1 MNAPAAAAGWRGH
14 LALRYWR
21 DGPRTVALDRHEG
34 PLRVLQRLYPEGDAI
49 CHHVLVHPPGGV
61 AGGDSLLLQADLA
74 EGTHAVITTPG
85 ATRFYR
91 SGGRPA
97 LQQARLRLADG
108 ARAEWLPLENLAF
121 SGCEAE
127 NRTEV
132 ELAPGAEMM
141 GWDLLALGLPASGAA
156 FESGCF
162 TQHLS
167 LHLRLNPSLNPSLN
181 PIAPPASPSAPTAS
195 TSISTPAPVT
205 VPGPGPSLSEALPP
219 PLWLE
224 RGRVH
229 AQDHRLLN
237 SPLGWGGRRVLGTV
251 WWAAGQPLGTQRRQA
266 LLDAARDCPEGAGL
280 EGWTGVT
287 SPLPHVVVARVLAPR
302 VEPAMQWLSA
312 VRATWRRTGWGLDA
326 HPPRIWRT

>member
-1 MNAPAAAAGWRGH
+1 MSALAEAAGWRGH

-74 EGTHAVITTPG
+74 QGTHAVITTPG

-91 SGGRPA
+91 SGGRPS

-141 GWDLLALGLPASGAA
+141 GWDVLALGLPASGAA
-156 FESGCF
+156 FDSGCF

-167 LHLRLNPSLNPSLN
+167 LHLS
-181 PIAPPASPSAPTAS
+181 AAQDSPSTA
-195 TSISTPAPVT
+195 TLTPAPVLAQ
-205 VPGPGPSLSEALPP
+205 GPSQREDLPR

-224 RGRVH
+224 RGRVD

-237 SPLGWGGRRVLGTV
+237 SPLGWGGRRVLGTA

>member
-1 MNAPAAAAGWRGH
+1 MSALAEAAGWRGH

-74 EGTHAVITTPG
+74 QGTHAVITTPG

-91 SGGRPA
+91 SGGRPS

-141 GWDLLALGLPASGAA
+141 GWDVLALGLPASGAA
-156 FESGCF
+156 FDSGCF

-167 LHLRLNPSLNPSLN
+167 LHLS
-181 PIAPPASPSAPTAS
+181 AAQDSPSTA
-195 TSISTPAPVT
+195 TFTPAPVLA
-205 VPGPGPSLSEALPP
+205 PGPSQREDLPR

-224 RGRVH
+224 RGRVD

-237 SPLGWGGRRVLGTV
+237 SPLGWGGRRVLGTA

-326 HPPRIWRT
+326 

>member
-1 MNAPAAAAGWRGH
+1 MGAPRVTSGLSALAAAAGWRGH

-21 DGPRTVALDRHEG
+21 DGQRTVALDRHEG
-34 PLRVLQRLYPEGDAI
+34 PLRVLQRLYPEGDTI

-74 EGTHAVITTPG
+74 QGTHAVITTPG

-91 SGGRPA
+91 SGGRTS
-97 LQQARLRLADG
+97 LQQSRLRLADG

-132 ELAPGAEMM
+132 ELAAGAEML
-141 GWDLLALGLPASGAA
+141 GWDVLALGLPASGAA
-156 FESGCF
+156 FETGCF
-162 TQHLS
+162 TQHLA
-167 LHLRLNPSLNPSLN
+167 LHLSQAQELQCTPPTPTSDFAPEPAAHPSHRPELHR
-181 PIAPPASPSAPTAS
+181 A
-195 TSISTPAPVT
+195 
-205 VPGPGPSLSEALPP
+205 
-219 PLWLE
+219 LWLE
-224 RGRVH
+224 RGRVD
-229 AQDHRLLN
+229 AQDHRLLD
-237 SPLGWGGRRVLGTV
+237 SPLGWGGRRVLGTA

-266 LLDAARDCPEGAGL
+266 LLDAARDCPEGVGL

-287 SPLPHVVVARVLAPR
+287 SPLPHVVVARVLASR

>member
-1 MNAPAAAAGWRGH
+1 MGAPRVTSGLSALAAAAGWRGH

-21 DGPRTVALDRHEG
+21 DGQRTVALDRHEG

-74 EGTHAVITTPG
+74 QGTHAVITTPG

-91 SGGRPA
+91 SGGRPS
-97 LQQARLRLADG
+97 LQQSRLRLADG

-132 ELAPGAEMM
+132 ELAPGAEML
-141 GWDLLALGLPASGAA
+141 GWDVLALGLPASGAA
-156 FESGCF
+156 FETGCF
-162 TQHLS
+162 TQHLA
-167 LHLRLNPSLNPSLN
+167 LHLSVPQGPPST
-181 PIAPPASPSAPTAS
+181 PPTSTRAPSA
-195 TSISTPAPVT
+195 TPAPI
-205 VPGPGPSLSEALPP
+205 LSPDPAQSPDLDRA
-219 PLWLE
+219 LWLE
-224 RGRVH
+224 RGRVD
-229 AQDHRLLN
+229 AQDHPLLD
-237 SPLGWGGRRVLGTV
+237 SPLGWGGRRVLGTA

-266 LLDAARDCPEGAGL
+266 LLDAARDCPERAGL

-287 SPLPHVVVARVLAPR
+287 SPLPHVVVARVLASR

>member
-1 MNAPAAAAGWRGH
+1 MSASATAGGWRGH
-14 LALRYWR
+14 LGLRYWR
-21 DGPRTVALDRHEG
+21 DGQRTVALDRHEG

-74 EGTHAVITTPG
+74 QGTHAVITTPG

-91 SGGRPA
+91 SGGRPS
-97 LQQARLRLADG
+97 LQQSRLRLADG

-132 ELAPGAEMM
+132 ELAAGAEML
-141 GWDLLALGLPASGAA
+141 GWDVLALGLPASGAA
-156 FESGCF
+156 FETGCF
-162 TQHLS
+162 TQHLA
-167 LHLRLNPSLNPSLN
+167 LHLSQAQELQCSPPTPTSDFAPEPAAHPSHRPELHR
-181 PIAPPASPSAPTAS
+181 A
-195 TSISTPAPVT
+195 
-205 VPGPGPSLSEALPP
+205 
-219 PLWLE
+219 LWLE
-224 RGRVH
+224 RGRVD
-229 AQDHRLLN
+229 AQDHRLLD
-237 SPLGWGGRRVLGTV
+237 SALGWGGRRVLGTA

-287 SPLPHVVVARVLAPR
+287 SPLPHVVVARVLASR

>member
-1 MNAPAAAAGWRGH
+1 MSALAEAVGWRGH

-91 SGGRPA
+91 SGGRPS
-97 LQQARLRLADG
+97 LQQARLRLADD

-141 GWDLLALGLPASGAA
+141 GWDLLALGLPASGAS
-156 FESGCF
+156 FDSGCF

-167 LHLRLNPSLNPSLN
+167 LNLSAAKDAPS
-181 PIAPPASPSAPTAS
+181 TA
-195 TSISTPAPVT
+195 TLTPAPVLA
-205 VPGPGPSLSEALPP
+205 PGPSQRENLPR

-224 RGRVH
+224 RGRVD

-237 SPLGWGGRRVLGTV
+237 SPLGWGGRRVLGTA

-287 SPLPHVVVARVLAPR
+287 SPLPHVVVARVLAER

-312 VRATWRRTGWGLDA
+312 VRANWRRTGWGLDA

>member
-1 MNAPAAAAGWRGH
+1 MGAPRVASGLNAPAEAVGWRGH

-21 DGPRTVALDRHEG
+21 DGQRTVALDRHEG
-34 PLRVLQRLYPEGDAI
+34 PLRVLQRLYPEGDTI

-61 AGGDSLLLQADLA
+61 AGGDSLLLEADLA
-74 EGTHAVITTPG
+74 QGTHAVITTPG

-97 LQQARLRLADG
+97 LQHSRLKLAGG

-132 ELAPGAEMM
+132 ELAAGAEMM
-141 GWDLLALGLPASGAA
+141 GWDVLALGLPASGAA
-156 FESGCF
+156 FETGCF
-162 TQHLS
+162 TQHLA
-167 LHLRLNPSLNPSLN
+167 LHLLHRSHLNDPQELPG
-181 PIAPPASPSAPTAS
+181 AQPTARS
-195 TSISTPAPVT
+195 AFAPKPAPD
-205 VPGPGPSLSEALPP
+205 PSQSRNLNHA
-219 PLWLE
+219 LWLE
-224 RGRVH
+224 RGRVD

-237 SPLGWGGRRVLGTV
+237 SPLGWGGRRVLGTA
-251 WWAAGQPLGTQRRQA
+251 WWAAGQPLGTDRRQA
-266 LLDAARDCPEGAGL
+266 LLDAARECPEGAGL

-287 SPLPHVVVARVLAPR
+287 SPMPHVVVARVLAPR

>member
-1 MNAPAAAAGWRGH
+1 
-14 LALRYWR
+14 
-21 DGPRTVALDRHEG
+21 
-34 PLRVLQRLYPEGDAI
+34 
-49 CHHVLVHPPGGV
+49 V

-74 EGTHAVITTPG
+74 QGTHAVITTPG

-91 SGGRPA
+91 SGGRPS
-97 LQQARLRLADG
+97 LQQSRLRLADG

-132 ELAPGAEMM
+132 ELAPGAEML
-141 GWDLLALGLPASGAA
+141 GWDVLALGLPASGAA
-156 FESGCF
+156 FETGCF
-162 TQHLS
+162 TQHLA
-167 LHLRLNPSLNPSLN
+167 LHLSQAQELQCAPHTPTSPLVPEPAAHPSQRPELHR
-181 PIAPPASPSAPTAS
+181 
-195 TSISTPAPVT
+195 V
-205 VPGPGPSLSEALPP
+205 
-219 PLWLE
+219 LWLE
-224 RGRVH
+224 RGRVD
-229 AQDHRLLN
+229 AQDHRLLD
-237 SPLGWGGRRVLGTV
+237 SPLGWGGRRVLGTA

-287 SPLPHVVVARVLAPR
+287 SPLPHVVVARVLASR

>member
-1 MNAPAAAAGWRGH
+1 
-14 LALRYWR
+14 
-21 DGPRTVALDRHEG
+21 
-34 PLRVLQRLYPEGDAI
+34 
-49 CHHVLVHPPGGV
+49 V

-74 EGTHAVITTPG
+74 QGTHAVITTPG

-91 SGGRPA
+91 SGGRPS
-97 LQQARLRLADG
+97 LQQSRLRLADG

-132 ELAPGAEMM
+132 ELAPGAEML
-141 GWDLLALGLPASGAA
+141 GWDVLALGLPASGAA
-156 FESGCF
+156 FETGCF
-162 TQHLS
+162 TQHLA
-167 LHLRLNPSLNPSLN
+167 LHLSQAQELQCTPPTPTSDFAPEPAAHPSQRPELHR
-181 PIAPPASPSAPTAS
+181 A
-195 TSISTPAPVT
+195 
-205 VPGPGPSLSEALPP
+205 
-219 PLWLE
+219 LWLE
-224 RGRVH
+224 RGRVD
-229 AQDHRLLN
+229 AQDHRLLD
-237 SPLGWGGRRVLGTV
+237 SPLGWGGRRVLGTA

-287 SPLPHVVVARVLAPR
+287 SPLPHVVVARVLASR

>member
-1 MNAPAAAAGWRGH
+1 LSAPAAAAGWRGH

-121 SGCEAE
+121 SGCDAE

-156 FESGCF
+156 FDSGCF

-167 LHLRLNPSLNPSLN
+167 LHLS
-181 PIAPPASPSAPTAS
+181 AAQDSPSTA
-195 TSISTPAPVT
+195 TFTPPPVLA
-205 VPGPGPSLSEALPP
+205 PGPSQREDLPR

-224 RGRVH
+224 RGRVD

-237 SPLGWGGRRVLGTV
+237 SPLGWGSRRVLGTA

-266 LLDAARDCPEGAGL
+266 LLDAARDCPEEAGL

>member
-1 MNAPAAAAGWRGH
+1 MSALAEAAGWRGH

-74 EGTHAVITTPG
+74 QGTHAVITTPG

-91 SGGRPA
+91 SGGRPS

-141 GWDLLALGLPASGAA
+141 GWDVLALGLPASGAA
-156 FESGCF
+156 FDSGCF

-167 LHLRLNPSLNPSLN
+167 LHLSAAQDAPS
-181 PIAPPASPSAPTAS
+181 TA
-195 TSISTPAPVT
+195 TFTPAPVLA
-205 VPGPGPSLSEALPP
+205 PGLSQREDLPR

-224 RGRVH
+224 RGRVD

-237 SPLGWGGRRVLGTV
+237 SPLGWGGRRVLGTA

>member
-1 MNAPAAAAGWRGH
+1 MSALAEAAGWRGH

-74 EGTHAVITTPG
+74 QGTHAVITTPG

-91 SGGRPA
+91 SGGRPS

-141 GWDLLALGLPASGAA
+141 GWDVLALGLPASGAA
-156 FESGCF
+156 FDSGCF

-167 LHLRLNPSLNPSLN
+167 LHLS
-181 PIAPPASPSAPTAS
+181 AAQDSPSTA
-195 TSISTPAPVT
+195 TFTPAPVLA
-205 VPGPGPSLSEALPP
+205 PGPSQRENLPR

-224 RGRVH
+224 RGRVD

-237 SPLGWGGRRVLGTV
+237 SPLGWGGRRVLGTA

-266 LLDAARDCPEGAGL
+266 LLDAARDCPEGADL

>member
-1 MNAPAAAAGWRGH
+1 MNAPAEAVGWRGH

-21 DGPRTVALDRHEG
+21 DGQRTVALDRHEG
-34 PLRVLQRLYPEGDAI
+34 PLRVLQRLYPEGDTI

-61 AGGDSLLLQADLA
+61 AGGDSLLLEADLA
-74 EGTHAVITTPG
+74 QGTHAVITTPG

-132 ELAPGAEMM
+132 ELTAGAEIM

-162 TQHLS
+162 TQHLAV
-167 LHLRLNPSLNPSLN
+167 RLSKAQEMPCAPR
-181 PIAPPASPSAPTAS
+181 PPVPAIAPEPAAHSPQSPD
-195 TSISTPAPVT
+195 
-205 VPGPGPSLSEALPP
+205 LPHA
-219 PLWLE
+219 LWLE
-224 RGRVH
+224 RGRVD
-229 AQDHRLLN
+229 AQDHRLLD
-237 SPLGWGGRRVLGTV
+237 SPLGWGGRRVLGTA
-251 WWAAGQPLGTQRRQA
+251 WWAAGQPLGTERRQA
-266 LLDAARDCPEGAGL
+266 LLDAARDCAEGAGL

-287 SPLPHVVVARVLAPR
+287 SPMPHVVVARVLAPR

>member
-1 MNAPAAAAGWRGH
+1 LSALAEAAGWRGH

-74 EGTHAVITTPG
+74 QGTHAVITTPG

-91 SGGRPA
+91 SGGRPS
-97 LQQARLRLADG
+97 LQQSHLRLADG

-132 ELAPGAEMM
+132 ELAPGAEMI
-141 GWDLLALGLPASGAA
+141 GWDLLALGLPASGAT
-156 FESGCF
+156 FDSGCF

-167 LHLRLNPSLNPSLN
+167 LHLS
-181 PIAPPASPSAPTAS
+181 AAQESPSTS
-195 TSISTPAPVT
+195 TFTPAPVLA
-205 VPGPGPSLSEALPP
+205 PGPSQRENLPR

-224 RGRVH
+224 RGRVD

-237 SPLGWGGRRVLGTV
+237 SPLGWGGRRVLGTA

-266 LLDAARDCPEGAGL
+266 LLDAARDCPDGAGV

-287 SPLPHVVVARVLAPR
+287 SPLPHVVVARVLAER

>member
-1 MNAPAAAAGWRGH
+1 MGAPRVAIGLNAPAEAVGWRGH

-21 DGPRTVALDRHEG
+21 DGQRTVALDRHEG

-74 EGTHAVITTPG
+74 QGTHAVITTPG

-91 SGGRPA
+91 SGGRPS
-97 LQQARLRLADG
+97 LQQSRLRLADG

-132 ELAPGAEMM
+132 ELAAGAEML
-141 GWDLLALGLPASGAA
+141 GWDVLALGLPASGAA
-156 FESGCF
+156 FETGCF
-162 TQHLS
+162 TQHLA
-167 LHLRLNPSLNPSLN
+167 LHLSQAQELQC
-181 PIAPPASPSAPTAS
+181 APPTPTSDFAPEPAAHPSHRPELHRA
-195 TSISTPAPVT
+195 
-205 VPGPGPSLSEALPP
+205 
-219 PLWLE
+219 LWLE
-224 RGRVH
+224 RGRVD
-229 AQDHRLLN
+229 AQDHRLLD
-237 SPLGWGGRRVLGTV
+237 SPLGWGGRRVLGTA

-287 SPLPHVVVARVLAPR
+287 SPLPHVVVARVLASR

>member
-1 MNAPAAAAGWRGH
+1 MGAPRVTSGLSALAAAAGWRGH

-21 DGPRTVALDRHEG
+21 DGQRTVALDRHEG

-74 EGTHAVITTPG
+74 QGTHAVITTPG

-91 SGGRPA
+91 SGGRPS
-97 LQQARLRLADG
+97 LQQSRLRLADG

-132 ELAPGAEMM
+132 ELAAGAEML
-141 GWDLLALGLPASGAA
+141 GWDVLALGLPASGAA
-156 FESGCF
+156 FETGCF
-162 TQHLS
+162 TQHLA
-167 LHLRLNPSLNPSLN
+167 LHLSQAQELQCTPPTPTSDFAPEPAAHPSHRPELHR
-181 PIAPPASPSAPTAS
+181 A
-195 TSISTPAPVT
+195 
-205 VPGPGPSLSEALPP
+205 
-219 PLWLE
+219 LWLE
-224 RGRVH
+224 RGRVD
-229 AQDHRLLN
+229 AQDHRLLD
-237 SPLGWGGRRVLGTV
+237 SALGWGGRRVLGTA

-287 SPLPHVVVARVLAPR
+287 SPLPHVVVARVLASR

>member
-1 MNAPAAAAGWRGH
+1 MSALAEAAGWRGH

-74 EGTHAVITTPG
+74 QGTHAVITTPG

-91 SGGRPA
+91 SGGRPS

-141 GWDLLALGLPASGAA
+141 GWDVLALGLPASGAA
-156 FESGCF
+156 FDSGCF

-167 LHLRLNPSLNPSLN
+167 LHLS
-181 PIAPPASPSAPTAS
+181 AAQDSPSTA
-195 TSISTPAPVT
+195 TLTPAPVLA
-205 VPGPGPSLSEALPP
+205 PGPSQREDLPR

-224 RGRVH
+224 RGRVD

-237 SPLGWGGRRVLGTV
+237 SPLGWGGRRVLGTA

-312 VRATWRRTGWGLDA
+312 VRATWRCTGWGLDA

>member
-1 MNAPAAAAGWRGH
+1 MGAPRVTSGLSALAAAAGWRGH

-21 DGPRTVALDRHEG
+21 DGQRTVALDRHEG

-74 EGTHAVITTPG
+74 QGTHAVITTPG

-91 SGGRPA
+91 SGGRTS
-97 LQQARLRLADG
+97 LQQSRLRLADG

-132 ELAPGAEMM
+132 ELAPGAEML
-141 GWDLLALGLPASGAA
+141 GWDVLALGLPASGAA
-156 FESGCF
+156 FETGCF
-162 TQHLS
+162 TQHLA
-167 LHLRLNPSLNPSLN
+167 LHLSQAQELQCTPPTPTSDFAPEPAAHPSHRPELHR
-181 PIAPPASPSAPTAS
+181 A
-195 TSISTPAPVT
+195 
-205 VPGPGPSLSEALPP
+205 
-219 PLWLE
+219 LWLE
-224 RGRVH
+224 RGRVD
-229 AQDHRLLN
+229 AQDHRLLD
-237 SPLGWGGRRVLGTV
+237 SPLGWGGRRVLGTA

-287 SPLPHVVVARVLAPR
+287 SPLPHVVVARVLASR

>member
-1 MNAPAAAAGWRGH
+1 MGAPRVTSGLSALAAAAGWRGH

-21 DGPRTVALDRHEG
+21 DGQRTVALDRHEG

-74 EGTHAVITTPG
+74 QGTHAVITTPG

-91 SGGRPA
+91 SGGRPS
-97 LQQARLRLADG
+97 LQQSRLRLADG

-132 ELAPGAEMM
+132 ELAPGAEML
-141 GWDLLALGLPASGAA
+141 GWDVLALGLPASGAA
-156 FESGCF
+156 FETGCF
-162 TQHLS
+162 TQHLA
-167 LHLRLNPSLNPSLN
+167 LHLSQTQELQC
-181 PIAPPASPSAPTAS
+181 APPTPTSDFAPEPAAHPSQRPELHRA
-195 TSISTPAPVT
+195 
-205 VPGPGPSLSEALPP
+205 
-219 PLWLE
+219 LWLE
-224 RGRVH
+224 RGRVD
-229 AQDHRLLN
+229 AQDHRLLD
-237 SPLGWGGRRVLGTV
+237 SALGWGGRRVLGTA

-287 SPLPHVVVARVLAPR
+287 SPLPHVVVARVLASR

>member
-1 MNAPAAAAGWRGH
+1 MSASATAGGWRGH
-14 LALRYWR
+14 LGLRYWR
-21 DGPRTVALDRHEG
+21 DGQRTVALDRHEG
-34 PLRVLQRLYPEGDAI
+34 PLRVLQRLYPEGDSI

-91 SGGRPA
+91 SDGRPS
-97 LQQARLRLADG
+97 LQHTRLRLADG

-132 ELAPGAEMM
+132 ELAAGAEMM

-156 FESGCF
+156 FKTGCF
-162 TQHLS
+162 TQHLA
-167 LHLRLNPSLNPSLN
+167 LHLSK
-181 PIAPPASPSAPTAS
+181 PPALPGAPLTPTSASAPHPAS
-195 TSISTPAPVT
+195 RCAQ
-205 VPGPGPSLSEALPP
+205 SLDLHDA
-219 PLWLE
+219 LWLE
-224 RGRVH
+224 RGRVD
-229 AQDHRLLN
+229 AQDHRLLD
-237 SPLGWGGRRVLGTV
+237 SALGWGGRRVLGTA

-266 LLDAARDCPEGAGL
+266 LLDAARDCPEGVGL

-287 SPLPHVVVARVLAPR
+287 SPLPHVVVARVLASR

>member
-1 MNAPAAAAGWRGH
+1 MSALAEAAGWRGH

-74 EGTHAVITTPG
+74 QGTHAVITTPG

-91 SGGRPA
+91 SGGRPS

-132 ELAPGAEMM
+132 ELAPRAEMM
-141 GWDLLALGLPASGAA
+141 GWDVLALGLPASGAA
-156 FESGCF
+156 FDSGCF

-167 LHLRLNPSLNPSLN
+167 LHLS
-181 PIAPPASPSAPTAS
+181 AAQDSPSTA
-195 TSISTPAPVT
+195 TFTPAPVLA
-205 VPGPGPSLSEALPP
+205 PGPSQREDLPR

-224 RGRVH
+224 RGRVD

-237 SPLGWGGRRVLGTV
+237 SPLGWGGRRVLGTA